1 MLFLSKGHCC
11 QGRII
16 IHGDHSPLH
25 KFCIACR
32 KAVEDELRA
41 KKAKFFEQEGDK
53 ESKVVCPVTKEK
65 ITFEEAHIDHRE
77 PLTFSAIVHF
87 FIQANTIDINT
98 VDYITEGKYGNEF
111 KNN

>member
-1 MLFLSKGHCC
+1 M
-11 QGRII
+11 
-16 IHGDHSPLH
+16 
-25 KFCIACR
+25 
-32 KAVEDELRA
+32 
-41 KKAKFFEQEGDK
+41 
-53 ESKVVCPVTKEK
+53 TKEK